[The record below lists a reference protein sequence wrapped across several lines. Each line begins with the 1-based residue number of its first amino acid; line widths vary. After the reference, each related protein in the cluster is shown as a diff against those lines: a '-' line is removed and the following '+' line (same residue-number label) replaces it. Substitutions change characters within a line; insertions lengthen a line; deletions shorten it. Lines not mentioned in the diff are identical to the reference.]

1 MPRALAL
8 ALRVCS
14 RYLFYR
20 LHSHS
25 DLKML
30 NRRRNWVDRIDD
42 PMVTVAAT
50 TDMFNEIKNRHS
62 SDGLAD

>member
-1 MPRALAL
+1 
-8 ALRVCS
+8 
-14 RYLFYR
+14 
-20 LHSHS
+20 
-25 DLKML
+25 ML